1 MNWNEE
7 DWQRIPKFILGSDC
21 HEALEGASQWGDSE
35 YVIHLHSPRFVGEV
49 LHDDEGT
56 TIKPH
61 WIDEPEADAMAIA
74 QLMRETGDWYSF
86 VIPPEEGDEPEPLT
100 PEQEKE
106 ARRWLDKYG
115 GDDGLEKLKEDNP
128 ELDEF
133 KGPQDNY
140 EALVFALWLALT
152 APEENEKYDE
162 CVAMAEEVGSTLTKE
177 EVERAKEEAKRHA
190 RWHNSP
196 E

>member
-1 MNWNEE
+1 MSDLNWNEE

-74 QLMRETGDWYSF
+74 QLMRETGDWYYLAIASLDHQDC
-86 VIPPEEGDEPEPLT
+86 PPEPLT

-115 GDDGLEKLKEDNP
+115 GDDGLEKLKQDNP
-128 ELDEF
+128 EL
-133 KGPQDNY
+133 N
-140 EALVFALWLALT
+140 
-152 APEENEKYDE
+152 
-162 CVAMAEEVGSTLTKE
+162 
-177 EVERAKEEAKRHA
+177 
-190 RWHNSP
+190 
-196 E
+196 